1 MYTQKTMSQND
12 PSVAKEILNQIKSL
26 SPWALMSW
34 GYSQDTYSNNSISF
48 KVNGKKVGHAYV
60 KISLN
65 FMDTYD
71 IEVFKFR
78 KSGFDMVKKELGK
91 SEGIYCDQL
100 VEVLDRHIEGKV

>member
-1 MYTQKTMSQND
+1 MNSQTMSQSN
-12 PSVAKEILNQIKSL
+12 PGVAKTILNQIRTLDPS
-26 SPWALMSW
+26 ALMAY
-34 GYSQDTYSNNSISF
+34 GYRACFYEDNSITF
-48 KVNGKKVGHAYV
+48 KVNGSKCKRAYV

-71 IEVFKFR
+71 IEVFSFR

-100 VEVLDRHIEGKV
+100 VEVLDRHIEGKGY